1 VKTVE
6 QLIQRVRRDTKNAT
20 TGLTSAGTSIQD
32 TQFVDRLQD
41 AQELCVELISGVF
54 SSLFEETIIYTI
66 DTTATNYEVITLPVN
81 MLLGTR
87 IVLFEYSHSGREEDY
102 QNVPPVNIRERYS
115 GGNFQRGVL
124 GYIHSNNTVI
134 LSEKTNQNGA
144 KIRLTYEKRL
154 LRLDI
159 AKAVIASGSRSGT
172 DYSGVYTTGTANA
185 DFVSELSVGDLIT
198 VLDRSSNSIL
208 IDTARLTAINT
219 GTGAFTL
226 DLTDATYTVATV
238 DAATATNLR
247 LIEGGRTNVSQLPH
261 ECEKFLTAYAI
272 MDILDFDGS
281 KLAAAAAGKFGNV
294 QESILKSYLH
304 ASKDWLPVP
313 DTGF

>member
-1 VKTVE
+1 MKTVE

-20 TGLTSAGTSIQD
+20 TGLTSAGTSIAD
-32 TQFVDRLQD
+32 AQFVDRLND

-54 SSLFEETIIYTI
+54 SSLFEEVYTYTI
-66 DTTATNYEVITLPVN
+66 DTSVANYEVITLPSDL
-81 MLLGTR
+81 LLGTR
-87 IVLFEYSHSGREEDY
+87 VVLFEYSYSGRDEDY
-102 QNVPPVNIRERYS
+102 QNVPPVNIRERYT

-124 GYIHSNNTVI
+124 GYIQSKNTLI

-144 KIRLTYEKRL
+144 KIRLTYEKRP

-172 DYSGVYTTGTANA
+172 DYSGVYTTGTANS

-198 VLDRSSNSIL
+198 VLDKSSNTVL
-208 IDTARLTAINT
+208 INAAELTAINT

-226 DLTDATYTVATV
+226 DLTGSTYVAATV

-247 LIEGGRTNVSQLPH
+247 LIEGGRTNVSELPN

-272 MDILDFDGS
+272 MDIFGYDGS
-281 KLAAAAAGKFGNV
+281 KLAVAAERKFANI
-294 QESILKSYLH
+294 QDSLLKNYLH

-313 DTGF
+313 DTGY